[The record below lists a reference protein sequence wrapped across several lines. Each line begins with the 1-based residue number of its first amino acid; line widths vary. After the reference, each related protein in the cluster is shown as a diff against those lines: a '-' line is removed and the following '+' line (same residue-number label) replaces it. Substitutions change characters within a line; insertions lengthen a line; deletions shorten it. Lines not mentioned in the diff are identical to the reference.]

1 MIGQP
6 PALAYLCRDMEFTRF
21 ELDNGLRVIHHQ
33 DPHSQTVIL
42 NILYNV
48 GARDEEADKTG
59 FAHLFEHLMFGGSVN
74 IPQYDKVVE
83 EAGGSNNA
91 YTSNDITNYH
101 ISVPLENAET
111 AFWLESDRMLQLA
124 FSQESLDVQRGVVVE
139 EFKQRCHNAPFGM
152 LWHHVRGLAY
162 KVHPYRWPT
171 IGLVT
176 AHIEGARLED
186 VEAFYYRFYHP
197 NNAILCVTG
206 ALSLEETK
214 ALSEKWFGSIDRKG
228 ERNANR
234 YPEEPVQTERRSLA
248 TEDLLPQDAV
258 LMAFRTPA
266 YAALDWPVAGLLAD
280 ICGGSETSPLHV
292 ELVKEK
298 GLFASAEAFHMKG
311 LSEGLWMVYGIL
323 NDGRTHEEGEA
334 ALRGILD
341 RCSTDIP
348 SEERLV
354 RCRNM
359 ATTRLLFEETNPMN
373 RAQKLCYYE
382 NIGLLE
388 HAGKEAALLDAV
400 NLSQLKQWAAEHLRP
415 EKSNVIY
422 YSPRA

>member
-1 MIGQP
+1 
-6 PALAYLCRDMEFTRF
+6 MEFTRF
-21 ELDNGLRVIHHQ
+21 ELENGLRVIHHQ

-48 GARDEEADKTG
+48 GARDEEPDKTG
-59 FAHLFEHLMFGGSVN
+59 FAHLFEHLMFGGSVH

-91 YTSNDITNYH
+91 FTSNDITNYH

-152 LWHHVRGLAY
+152 LWHHVRALAY

-176 AHIEGARLED
+176 DHIEAARLED

-197 NNAILCVTG
+197 NNAVLCVTG

-214 ALSEKWFGSIDRKG
+214 SLCDKWFGSIERKG

-234 YPEEPVQTERRSLA
+234 YPLEPVQTERRSLA

-266 YAALDWPVAGLLAD
+266 YGELEWPLAGLMAD

-292 ELVKEK
+292 ELVKEQ

-323 NDGRTHEEGEA
+323 NEGRTHEEGEA

-341 RCSTDIP
+341 RCSKDIP
-348 SEERLV
+348 TTERLN

-359 ATTRLLFEETNPMN
+359 ASTRLLFEETNPMN

-388 HAGKEAALLDAV
+388 MAGREADLLDTV
-400 NLSQLKQWAAEHLRP
+400 DTEKLRQWAETYLRP
-415 EKSNVIY
+415 EQSNVIY
-422 YSPRA
+422 YTPRA

>member
-1 MIGQP
+1 
-6 PALAYLCRDMEFTRF
+6 MEFTRF
-21 ELDNGLRVIHHQ
+21 ELDNGLRVIHHR

-48 GARDEEADKTG
+48 GARDEDPDNTG

-124 FSQESLDVQRGVVVE
+124 FSHESLDVQRGVVVE

-176 AHIEGARLED
+176 EHIEAAKLDD

-206 ALSLEETK
+206 ALSLEETR
-214 ALSEKWFGSIDRKG
+214 ALAEKWFGSIERKG
-228 ERNANR
+228 TRNANR
-234 YPEEPVQTERRSLA
+234 YPIEPVQTEKRCLA

-266 YAALDWPVAGLLAD
+266 YAELDWPAAGLLAD

-292 ELVKEK
+292 ELVKEQ
-298 GLFASAEAFHMKG
+298 GLFSSAEAFHMKG

-323 NDGRTHEEGEA
+323 NDGRTHAEGEA
-334 ALRGILD
+334 GLRAILD
-341 RCSTDIP
+341 RCGTDIP
-348 SEERLV
+348 TYERLV

-359 ATTRLLFEETNPMN
+359 ASTRLLFEETNPMN
-373 RAQKLCYYE
+373 RAQKLCFYD
-382 NIGLLE
+382 NIGMLE
-388 HAGKEAALLDAV
+388 FAGKEAALLDAV
-400 NLSQLKQWAAEHLRP
+400 DPSQLTQWAKEFLRP
-415 EKSNVIY
+415 EKANVIF
-422 YSPRA
+422 YSPRS

>member
-1 MIGQP
+1 
-6 PALAYLCRDMEFTRF
+6 
-21 ELDNGLRVIHHQ
+21 
-33 DPHSQTVIL
+33 
-42 NILYNV
+42 
-48 GARDEEADKTG
+48 
-59 FAHLFEHLMFGGSVN
+59 
-74 IPQYDKVVE
+74 
-83 EAGGSNNA
+83 
-91 YTSNDITNYH
+91 
-101 ISVPLENAET
+101 
-111 AFWLESDRMLQLA
+111 
-124 FSQESLDVQRGVVVE
+124 
-139 EFKQRCHNAPFGM
+139 M

-176 AHIEGARLED
+176 EHIEGALLKD

-214 ALSEKWFGSIDRKG
+214 ALSEKWFGSITRKG
-228 ERNANR
+228 ERNRNR
-234 YPEEPVQTERRSLA
+234 YPDEPVQTARRRLA

-258 LMAFRTPA
+258 LMAFRTSA
-266 YAALDWPVAGLLAD
+266 YDKLDWPVAGLLAD

-292 ELVKEK
+292 ELVKEQ
-298 GLFASAEAFHMKG
+298 GIFASAEAFHMKG

-323 NDGRTHEEGEA
+323 NEGRTHEEGEA
-334 ALRGILD
+334 ALRGLLD

-348 SEERLV
+348 SEDRLV

-388 HAGKEAALLDAV
+388 HSGKEAALLDAV
-400 NLSQLKQWAAEHLRP
+400 NTSQLTQWASEFLSP

-422 YSPRA
+422 YSPRS

>member
-1 MIGQP
+1 
-6 PALAYLCRDMEFTRF
+6 MEFTRF
-21 ELDNGLRVIHHQ
+21 ELENGLRVIHHQ

-48 GARDEEADKTG
+48 GARDEEPDKTG

-74 IPQYDKVVE
+74 IPQYDKIVE

-101 ISVPLENAET
+101 ISVPFENAET

-176 AHIEGARLED
+176 EHIELARLED
-186 VEAFYYRFYHP
+186 VKDFYGRFYHP

-206 ALSLEETK
+206 ALSLEETR

-228 ERNANR
+228 ERNINR
-234 YPEEPVQTERRSLA
+234 YPEEPVQTERHFLS

-258 LMAFRTPA
+258 LIAYRTPA
-266 YAALDWPVAGLLAD
+266 YNQLDWPVAGLLAE

-292 ELVKEK
+292 ELVKEQ
-298 GLFASAEAFHMKG
+298 GIFASAEAFYMKG
-311 LSEGLWMVYGIL
+311 LSEGLWMIYGIL
-323 NDGRTHEEGEA
+323 NEGRSHAEGEA

-341 RCSTDIP
+341 RCGTDIP
-348 SEERLV
+348 TEERLT
-354 RCRNM
+354 RCRNL
-359 ATTRLLFEETNPMN
+359 ASTRLLFEETNPMN

-388 HAGKEAALLDAV
+388 LAGKEAALMDEV
-400 NLSQLKQWAAEHLRP
+400 NTGALKTWAGTYLSP
-415 EKSNVIY
+415 EKANVIY
-422 YSPRA
+422 YSPRT